1 MEQPLGGTRV
11 LSLEQAVALPFATRH
26 LADLGAEVIRVQS
39 HRRRAPPSE
48 PDLTRN
54 KLQLAIDLSASD
66 GPETFLRV
74 AAHCDIVAHN
84 FTPRVVRR
92 FGIDYAGVR
101 AVNPKVIYVSLTG
114 FGTTGPWSER
124 PLFGP
129 GAEAFSGHNSLIGPP
144 EGDTPGRP
152 GTRTYADHTC
162 GLYALYATLAAL
174 EERERSGEGQH
185 IDVSLYETAVSHLG
199 PVLSERAF
207 GAARPG
213 PCANEDARYALHG
226 VFSARGFDRH
236 VSVSALSEQLSSVE
250 HALGVPVA
258 DADTVA
264 AAIAELEAEDAVNAL
279 QKSGVAAALVAD
291 PSDVASDPQ
300 LWARGY
306 FGLLRG
312 KHGDPG
318 GALPHGG
325 PAFGGGASLAMRNHP
340 DAGADCS
347 DVLSRVGGL
356 SAAEIERLHA
366 AGVIGELAASAP
378 RRSPARNDLRIQRG
392 ELSRV
397 DEHFD
402 GWRERSRK
410 ARG

>member
-1 MEQPLGGTRV
+1 MEQPLDGTRV
-11 LSLEQAVALPFATRH
+11 LSLEQAVALPFTTRH

-39 HRRRAPPSE
+39 HRRRAPPAE

-54 KLQLAIDLSASD
+54 KLQLAIDLAASA
-66 GPETFLRV
+66 GPQTFLRV
-74 AAHCDIVAHN
+74 AAHCDVVAHN

-92 FGIDYAGVR
+92 FGIDYAAVR
-101 AVNPKVIYVSLTG
+101 AVNPEVIYVSLTG

-129 GAEAFSGHNSLIGPP
+129 GAEAISGHNSLIGLP
-144 EGDTPGRP
+144 EADTPGRP

-162 GLYALYATLAAL
+162 GLYALFATLAAL
-174 EERERSGEGQH
+174 EERERSGQGQH

-207 GAARPG
+207 GAAAPG
-213 PCANEDARYALHG
+213 PCANEDPRYALHG
-226 VFSARGFDRH
+226 VFAARGHDRH
-236 VSVSALSEQLSSVE
+236 VSVSAMSEQLGFVE
-250 HALGVPVA
+250 RALGVRVA
-258 DADTVA
+258 DADTIA
-264 AAIAELEAEDAVNAL
+264 SAIAGLEAEDAVDAL
-279 QKSGVAAALVAD
+279 QRSGVAATLVAD
-291 PSDVASDPQ
+291 PSDVASDLQ

-306 FGLLRG
+306 FGLLR
-312 KHGDPG
+312 KRDDPS

-325 PAFGGGASLAMRNHP
+325 PAFGGGASLSLRDTP
-340 DAGADCS
+340 DAGADNA
-347 DVLSRVGGL
+347 DVLSRVGGH
-356 SAAEIERLHA
+356 SAAEIERLRA

-378 RRSPARNDLRIQRG
+378 RESPASNDVRIRRG

-397 DEHFD
+397 DKRFD
-402 GWRERSRK
+402 AWHARSRE